1 MATIYSLVCD
11 AVCAVQKKDFIHLS
25 TGAKREKKKFLIYY
39 VVRVGFV
46 MGRRNPIYAAFQ
58 AKFRLKVLVLL
69 LVSNNL
75 QSIARKVAEW
85 LKDSGTAP

>member
-1 MATIYSLVCD
+1 MKVSSNFPSWPRYIVWCVTQC
-11 AVCAVQKKDFIHLS
+11 VQSKKKDFIHLS

-75 QSIARKVAEW
+75 QSIARKVAE
-85 LKDSGTAP
+85 